1 MESGN
6 GFTAFYWHPT
16 PMEAKVRP
24 ANAADKIPLMSF
36 IKDVW
41 GGHDYI
47 PAVWDSWLQHRQ
59 GKMFVVEVDGTPVG
73 MNRVRFLEDGSAW
86 FEGARVHP
94 DFRGRGLASML
105 GENSMGFASARGV
118 RVFRLTSG
126 SRNGAAHRQIS
137 RIMFREIA
145 RFSVYEP
152 PKGRKPKPTGTAT
165 RMPVEELSKVMGL
178 LRAAKEFQLGGGMFW
193 HDFTAASLTEDVV
206 CGLLAEGAVWR
217 AGDAVAVTRTGGDGE
232 GEWEEI
238 CYLGGPV
245 ADSIRLVE
253 ALVGRDRNASER
265 FVFVPQKSPIISALR
280 GEGYGRNFSM
290 VLFERRS
297 ANS

>member
-1 MESGN
+1 
-6 GFTAFYWHPT
+6 
-16 PMEAKVRP
+16 MEAKVRP
-24 ANAADKIPLMSF
+24 AKAADKIALMSF

-47 PAVWDSWLQHRQ
+47 PSVWDSWLHDRR
-59 GKMFVVEVDGTPVG
+59 GKMFVVEAHGTPVG

-94 DFRGRGLASML
+94 AFRGRGLATML
-105 GENSMGFASARGV
+105 GENSMRFAEARGV

-126 SRNGAAHRQIS
+126 SLNRGAHRQIS
-137 RIMFREIA
+137 RIMFEEIA

-152 PKGRKPKPTGTAT
+152 PKGKKPKPTGTAI
-165 RMPVEELSKVMGL
+165 RMPLRELSAVMGL
-178 LRAAKEFQLGGGMFW
+178 LRAAKEFQLGCCMFW

-206 CGLLAEGAVWR
+206 SGLLSEGAVRR
-217 AGDAVAVTRTGGDGE
+217 AGDAVAVTRTGGE

-245 ADSIRLVE
+245 ADSVRLAK
-253 ALVGRDRNASER
+253 ALVGRYRNVSER
-265 FVFVPQKSPIISALR
+265 FVFLPQKSPIIPALR
-280 GEGYGRNFSM
+280 QEGYGRNFSM

-297 ANS
+297 TNG